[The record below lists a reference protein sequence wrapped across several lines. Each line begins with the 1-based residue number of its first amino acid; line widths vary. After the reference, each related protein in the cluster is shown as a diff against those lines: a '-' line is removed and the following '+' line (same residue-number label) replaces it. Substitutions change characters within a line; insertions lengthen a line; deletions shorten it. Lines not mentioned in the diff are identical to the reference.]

1 MNTRHAIRLFV
12 LMVLIANARF
22 AFADSV
28 AARKLVAA
36 QAAFDKQDWANAA
49 ALYRE
54 LAAENPN
61 QGAFW
66 YAIGGAEYSAKH
78 FAEAADAYQRAV
90 GVGYQVAVSHYNRAC
105 CLALMG
111 EAKPACDALELAIRA
126 GLRDR
131 ENMLRT
137 DTDLDKIRDTQEFR
151 SRILPA
157 VMPETSRADAW
168 KIDLDYL
175 TKRVE
180 ETHYA
185 PWRNISRDDW
195 NAEMARIEA
204 AAPTMKDHE
213 IIVALMQLVVRL
225 GDGHSATRVPHEGK
239 LAFHTLPLR
248 FYEFK
253 DGVYVREAGPAYTK
267 LLGRRVVR
275 IGATPIDQALDK
287 VATTA
292 QRDNEQQVRWITAAN
307 LSCVEI
313 LNALGIAKSLDTVDV
328 TTADAKGKETT
339 VSVKAGPFP
348 PMQHEYRVMPQ
359 GWVDLAPVTTASPLW
374 RRNPTQL
381 FTADYL
387 EDSKLVYANFRGV
400 ADTHDE
406 TLAQFGDRVMELS
419 KSKHARALVI
429 DVRTNTGGNN
439 FLGRA
444 FFEDIL
450 KSDYNAADR
459 LFVITG
465 RETFSACQNF
475 CNWLDRST
483 AAMFVGEPTG
493 SRPNFVGEGNQV
505 VLPYSGV
512 IVNASSRLWQDS
524 VSEDMRVWIAPE
536 LGAEMTSDD
545 YRNNRDPAF
554 DAIVEYLK
562 TRDTVAA
569 GP

>member
-1 MNTRHAIRLFV
+1 M
-12 LMVLIANARF
+12 
-22 AFADSV
+22 D
-28 AARKLVAA
+28 
-36 QAAFDKQDWANAA
+36 
-49 ALYRE
+49 
-54 LAAENPN
+54 
-61 QGAFW
+61 
-66 YAIGGAEYSAKH
+66 
-78 FAEAADAYQRAV
+78 
-90 GVGYQVAVSHYNRAC
+90 
-105 CLALMG
+105 
-111 EAKPACDALELAIRA
+111 
-126 GLRDR
+126 GL
-131 ENMLRT
+131 
-137 DTDLDKIRDTQEFR
+137 LD
-151 SRILPA
+151 
-157 VMPETSRADAW
+157 
-168 KIDLDYL
+168 L

-195 NAEMARIEA
+195 NSEIARIEA

-213 IIVALMQLVVRL
+213 VIVALMQLVVRL

-253 DGVYVREAGPAYTK
+253 DGVYVREADPAYAK

-292 QRDNEQQVRWITAAN
+292 QRDNQQQVRWITAAN

-313 LNALGIAKSLDTVDV
+313 LNALGIAKSLDAVDV
-328 TTADAKGKETT
+328 TTADARGKETT

-348 PMQHEYRVMPQ
+348 AMQHEYRVMPQ

-406 TLAQFGDRVMELS
+406 TLAQFGDRVMELA
-419 KSKHARALVI
+419 KSKNARALVI

-493 SRPNFVGEGNQV
+493 SRPNFVGEGNQI

-524 VSEDMRVWIAPE
+524 VSEDMRLWIAPE
-536 LGAEMTSDD
+536 LGAEMTFDD

>member
-1 MNTRHAIRLFV
+1 MTSRRFMLPTYSRDRNSALARRVSSRTFPKPPGMLPSAAIISGCCCFRPRAPSARPLASFRTGPRSSAANKLSETFAAASSSNRSSHLSKEPDVNTRNTIRLFV

-66 YAIGGAEYSAKH
+66 YAIGGAEYSRKNY
-78 FAEAADAYQRAV
+78 AEAADAYQRAV

-111 EAKPACDALELAIRA
+111 ETKPACDALELAIRS

-131 ENMLRT
+131 ESMLRT
-137 DTDLDKIRDTQEFR
+137 DTDLDKIRDTEEFR

-185 PWRNISRDDW
+185 PWRTISRDDW

-253 DGVYVREAGPAYTK
+253 DGVYVREADPAYAK

-292 QRDNEQQVRWITAAN
+292 QRDNQQQVRWITAAN

-328 TTADAKGKETT
+328 TTADARGKETT

-348 PMQHEYRVMPQ
+348 PMQ
-359 GWVDLAPVTTASPLW
+359 
-374 RRNPTQL
+374 
-381 FTADYL
+381 
-387 EDSKLVYANFRGV
+387 
-400 ADTHDE
+400 
-406 TLAQFGDRVMELS
+406 LS
-419 KSKHARALVI
+419 LIHI
-429 DVRTNTGGNN
+429 
-439 FLGRA
+439 
-444 FFEDIL
+444 
-450 KSDYNAADR
+450 
-459 LFVITG
+459 
-465 RETFSACQNF
+465 
-475 CNWLDRST
+475 
-483 AAMFVGEPTG
+483 
-493 SRPNFVGEGNQV
+493 
-505 VLPYSGV
+505 
-512 IVNASSRLWQDS
+512 
-524 VSEDMRVWIAPE
+524 
-536 LGAEMTSDD
+536 
-545 YRNNRDPAF
+545 
-554 DAIVEYLK
+554 
-562 TRDTVAA
+562 
-569 GP
+569 

>member
-1 MNTRHAIRLFV
+1 
-12 LMVLIANARF
+12 
-22 AFADSV
+22 
-28 AARKLVAA
+28 
-36 QAAFDKQDWANAA
+36 
-49 ALYRE
+49 
-54 LAAENPN
+54 
-61 QGAFW
+61 
-66 YAIGGAEYSAKH
+66 
-78 FAEAADAYQRAV
+78 
-90 GVGYQVAVSHYNRAC
+90 
-105 CLALMG
+105 
-111 EAKPACDALELAIRA
+111 
-126 GLRDR
+126 
-131 ENMLRT
+131 
-137 DTDLDKIRDTQEFR
+137 
-151 SRILPA
+151 
-157 VMPETSRADAW
+157 
-168 KIDLDYL
+168 
-175 TKRVE
+175 
-180 ETHYA
+180 
-185 PWRNISRDDW
+185 
-195 NAEMARIEA
+195 
-204 AAPTMKDHE
+204 
-213 IIVALMQLVVRL
+213 VVRL

-253 DGVYVREAGPAYTK
+253 DGVYVREADPAYAK

-406 TLAQFGDRVMELS
+406 TLAQFGDRVMELA
-419 KSKHARALVI
+419 KSKNARALVI

-493 SRPNFVGEGNQV
+493 SRPNFVGEGNQI

-536 LGAEMTSDD
+536 LATEMTSDD